1 MRALIYARVSSD
13 PRGAGRSVAE
23 QVDEC
28 RAFAEREGWTV
39 VDEFTDNDRS
49 ASRHARR
56 DRPAWAKT
64 KAALASGEVD
74 VLVTWEA
81 SRAQRDLAAYTELR
95 EICASHGV
103 RWAYSGTVYDL
114 ADRSDRFRTGL
125 DALVAED
132 EADRTRERVQR
143 ALRSNATKG
152 RPHGKR
158 SFGYRRIYDETTGE
172 LIGQE
177 PDPIEAPIVQEAAR
191 RFLAGESA
199 ASIARDFNT
208 RGIAATETRPAWDS
222 SRVKRVLTNPT
233 NAGLRVHRGEII
245 GAAAWEP
252 LLDEDTYRAV
262 VARYED
268 PSRRMFRAGPTVHLL
283 SGVARCGVCAG
294 RCRSLPQRTR
304 TGGKRQTYEC
314 ATNHCVARDAGRLED
329 LVVRVV
335 LERLNR
341 PDARAALANNQPDPT
356 VVQAAE
362 RAAALRTQLDDA
374 VAEFTAGRLTAGTLG
389 RIEAD
394 LLPKIADADRAAR
407 VAGLPTAAADL
418 ALSPDPAGAWSRLEH
433 DQRREVI
440 RSLMTVVVL
449 PLGRGRRTFDPN
461 SVRIE
466 WKA

>member
-158 SFGYRRIYDETTGE
+158 SFGYRRIYDETTG
-172 LIGQE
+172 
-177 PDPIEAPIVQEAAR
+177 
-191 RFLAGESA
+191 
-199 ASIARDFNT
+199 
-208 RGIAATETRPAWDS
+208 
-222 SRVKRVLTNPT
+222 
-233 NAGLRVHRGEII
+233 
-245 GAAAWEP
+245 
-252 LLDEDTYRAV
+252 
-262 VARYED
+262 
-268 PSRRMFRAGPTVHLL
+268 
-283 SGVARCGVCAG
+283 
-294 RCRSLPQRTR
+294 
-304 TGGKRQTYEC
+304 
-314 ATNHCVARDAGRLED
+314 
-329 LVVRVV
+329 
-335 LERLNR
+335 
-341 PDARAALANNQPDPT
+341 
-356 VVQAAE
+356 
-362 RAAALRTQLDDA
+362 
-374 VAEFTAGRLTAGTLG
+374 
-389 RIEAD
+389 
-394 LLPKIADADRAAR
+394 
-407 VAGLPTAAADL
+407 
-418 ALSPDPAGAWSRLEH
+418 
-433 DQRREVI
+433 
-440 RSLMTVVVL
+440 
-449 PLGRGRRTFDPN
+449 
-461 SVRIE
+461 
-466 WKA
+466 